1 MVHRSRWNDYHN
13 DDTYFARPPIFFYR
27 LNAFLK
33 LKNIILRRGVP
44 RYKPCSMNPAPA
56 CTLASSFLPL
66 VSLFLSVLPLRFLV
80 GIALPRRRFL
90 PLFLPLSL
98 SLFPSSSS
106 SIPRSSC
113 SLLRERKRRRLES
126 REIHVRN
133 ESSRKG
139 IFKGREML
147 TARQYCRRATPTR
160 PNQSASFLLA
170 TYAEIRAE
178 ANGFV
183 RSWIGAGTQR
193 AESKRKQ
200 LYEWM

>member
-1 MVHRSRWNDYHN
+1 MFHELGIAY
-13 DDTYFARPPIFFYR
+13 
-27 LNAFLK
+27 
-33 LKNIILRRGVP
+33 
-44 RYKPCSMNPAPA
+44 
-56 CTLASSFLPL
+56 TLASSFLPL
-66 VSLFLSVLPLRFLV
+66 LSLFLSVLPLRFLV

-98 SLFPSSSS
+98 SLLPSSSS

-113 SLLRERKRRRLES
+113 SLLRFKRERRRRRRLES
-126 REIHVRN
+126 KEIHVRK

-170 TYAEIRAE
+170 TYAEICAE
-178 ANGFV
+178 AND
-183 RSWIGAGTQR
+183 SLE
-193 AESKRKQ
+193 AESV
-200 LYEWM
+200 

>member
-98 SLFPSSSS
+98 SFPFFLFLYPSW
-106 SIPRSSC
+106 
-113 SLLRERKRRRLES
+113 LLLSVARK
-126 REIHVRN
+126 
-133 ESSRKG
+133 KKKKTG
-139 IFKGREML
+139 IQGD
-147 TARQYCRRATPTR
+147 TR
-160 PNQSASFLLA
+160 
-170 TYAEIRAE
+170 
-178 ANGFV
+178 
-183 RSWIGAGTQR
+183 
-193 AESKRKQ
+193 SKRKQ
-200 LYEWM
+200 PERDFQGARDVNSQTVLSSSHTHAS

>member
-80 GIALPRRRFL
+80 GIALLRRRFL

-98 SLFPSSSS
+98 SLS
-106 SIPRSSC
+106 
-113 SLLRERKRRRLES
+113 SLLPLPLSLVALALCCEKEEEEDWNPGRYTFETKAAGKGFS
-126 REIHVRN
+126 R
-133 ESSRKG
+133 G
-139 IFKGREML
+139 
-147 TARQYCRRATPTR
+147 ARC
-160 PNQSASFLLA
+160 
-170 TYAEIRAE
+170 
-178 ANGFV
+178 
-183 RSWIGAGTQR
+183 
-193 AESKRKQ
+193 
-200 LYEWM
+200 

>member
-1 MVHRSRWNDYHN
+1 MFHEPG
-13 DDTYFARPPIFFYR
+13 T
-27 LNAFLK
+27 
-33 LKNIILRRGVP
+33 
-44 RYKPCSMNPAPA
+44 A

-98 SLFPSSSS
+98 SFFPSSFS
-106 SIPRSSC
+106 SIPRGSC
-113 SLLRERKRRRLES
+113 SLLRFKRERRRRLKS
-126 REIHVRN
+126 KEIHVRN

-178 ANGFV
+178 AND
-183 RSWIGAGTQR
+183 SLE
-193 AESKRKQ
+193 AES
-200 LYEWM
+200 M